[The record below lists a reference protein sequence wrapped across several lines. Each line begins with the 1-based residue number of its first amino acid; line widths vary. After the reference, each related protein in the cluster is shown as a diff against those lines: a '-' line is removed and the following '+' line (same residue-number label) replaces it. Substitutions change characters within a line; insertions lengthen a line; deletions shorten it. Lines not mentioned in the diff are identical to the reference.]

1 LKQINE
7 GCCGICGSW
16 GYKKDKY
23 EASMKIGEG
32 LFNQLNSNGVQKGVT
47 DCPTCT
53 LQMEH
58 GTDKETLHPVEILA
72 LSYEDLDRSE

>member
-1 LKQINE
+1 MANTFSKTEYHLT
-7 GCCGICGSW
+7 
-16 GYKKDKY
+16 
-23 EASMKIGEG
+23 IGKG
-32 LFNQLNSNGVQKGVT
+32 LFEELNSDDIQKGVT

-72 LSYEDLDRSE
+72 LSYDDIDDT